1 MKKYI
6 VPQARFISLNLDGD
20 IMLFNGSMVEGYGDE
35 GAEKYSNRRSASNV
49 IWGFDDEA
57 GNK

>member
-6 VPQARFISLNLDGD
+6 APNAQIIALNLDGQV
-20 IMLFNGSMVEGYGDE
+20 LFNGSMIEAYGDE
-35 GAEKYSNRRSASNV
+35 GAEKYSNKRQSASNV

-57 GNK
+57 E